1 MSDTELAPEVAPVPA
16 ESESAEED
24 VAPGSPVE
32 DVQPAGKPPGPCCE
46 ATSSIMIIIYP
57 TPWVASPNHNLAES
71 SHVYPFQ
78 QMSQYRKQQQER

>member
-46 ATSSIMIIIYP
+46 AASSIMIIIYP
-57 TPWVASPNHNLAES
+57 TPMGRFSKPQPCGASCSPLMFT
-71 SHVYPFQ
+71 PF
-78 QMSQYRKQQQER
+78 SR

>member
-32 DVQPAGKPPGPCCE
+32 DVQPAGKPPGPCCG
-46 ATSSIMIIIYP
+46 AVPQAPASSIMIVIYP
-57 TPWVASPNHNLAES
+57 TPMGPFSNPQPCGASCSPLMFT
-71 SHVYPFQ
+71 PF
-78 QMSQYRKQQQER
+78 SR